1 MVDKKFVVAIPPS
14 YDSEQE
20 LELESTVEYMK
31 YLYDNG
37 ARTVMTTAGTSQFN
51 FLSFKEIYML
61 NSTISDGFEGKCILG
76 IPGVST
82 SEACKYV
89 HYAKEGYSGPDSHLM
104 VLYPD
109 RFYDNKSVVDYVSK
123 ISDKWGKP
131 IYLHTPQ
138 MRKGT
143 GGNWNYTAEVI
154 NELYDKGKLIGI
166 KEEHSDLS
174 ASYNFVAALNKNID
188 VIVAGGSMRR
198 FNYLQSAGANAFLSG
213 IGNLFPSLENRFLNP
228 DECSQPLLQLETK
241 LFNTFLKYGWHPSL
255 RVALKLLGLT
265 CFNNRN
271 PWPELSSDAESEI
284 MNTIKELKDAG

>member
-51 FLSFKEIYML
+51 LLSIQEIHQL
-61 NSTISDGFEGKCILG
+61 NQSIIDGFDGVSIVG
-76 IPGVST
+76 VPGVST
-82 SEACKYV
+82 KDACNFVENTKQYRK
-89 HYAKEGYSGPDSHLM
+89 HNSHVM

-109 RFYDNKSVVDYVSK
+109 RFYDKDTVIDYVSR
-123 ISDKWGKP
+123 ISDAWGGP
-131 IYLHTPQ
+131 VYLHTPK

-143 GGNWNYTAEVI
+143 GGDWDYTAEVV
-154 NELYDKGKLIGI
+154 NELYDKDKLAGI

-174 ASYNFVAALNKNID
+174 ASYNFTAALNKRID

-198 FNYLQSAGANAFLSG
+198 FNYLESAGANAFLSG
-213 IGNLFPSLENRFLNP
+213 IGNLIPDIETKFLNLP
-228 DECSQPLLQLETK
+228 RGWHGSFLQQETMF
-241 LFNTFLKYGWHPSL
+241 FNTFHYCFYTTVFYFSLVSRKY
-255 RVALKLLGLT
+255 K
-265 CFNNRN
+265 F
-271 PWPELSSDAESEI
+271 
-284 MNTIKELKDAG
+284 

>member
-1 MVDKKFVVAIPPS
+1 MLDKKFIVAIPPS

-20 LELESTVEYMK
+20 LELESTTTYVK

-61 NSTISDGFEGKCILG
+61 NSTISDSFEGKCILG

-82 SEACKYV
+82 SETCRYV
-89 HYAKEGYSGPDSHLM
+89 HYAKDYSSPDDNLM
-104 VLYPD
+104 ALYPD

-131 IYLHTPQ
+131 IYLHTPK

-143 GGNWNYTAEVI
+143 GGDWNYTAEVV
-154 NELYDKGKLIGI
+154 NELYDKGKLVGI

-174 ASYNFVAALNKNID
+174 ASYDFVAALNKNID

-228 DECSQPLLQLETK
+228 DEWSQPLLQLETK

-284 MNTIKELKDAG
+284 MNTIKELKDAEF